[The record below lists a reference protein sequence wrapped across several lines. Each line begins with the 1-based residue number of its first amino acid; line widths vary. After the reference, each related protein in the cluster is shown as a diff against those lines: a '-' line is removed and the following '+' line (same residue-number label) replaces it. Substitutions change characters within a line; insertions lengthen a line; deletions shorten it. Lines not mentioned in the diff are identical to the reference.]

1 LRETD
6 SGRARSSI
14 RPQPD
19 STPQEPETAPLAPA
33 ADPVYVEPARPAY
46 DEPPQIVDDR
56 ESVRMTYAEP
66 PLFGA
71 SPEPALFASA
81 VEEPRRRSGLS
92 IWFAAAASL
101 VVGIVIGFASGYSAG
116 QGSLDASSAADAPA
130 PTSGSASPGQP
141 FSESTVPEPL
151 RVDPQEV
158 VPTPS
163 ANPSPAPPAGQTL
176 PRQTPSGPTRA
187 PEQPRPTP
195 TPAVEETP
203 PRAPTGPGSL
213 QVLSRPAGAEVIID
227 GKSVGRTPLSMET
240 SPGAHD
246 VRLSLPGFKGW
257 ATTVDVKAG
266 GTTRVSGSLEQ

>member
-1 LRETD
+1 
-6 SGRARSSI
+6 
-14 RPQPD
+14 
-19 STPQEPETAPLAPA
+19 
-33 ADPVYVEPARPAY
+33 
-46 DEPPQIVDDR
+46 
-56 ESVRMTYAEP
+56 MTYAEP

-71 SPEPALFASA
+71 SSAPALFASA

-101 VVGIVIGFASGYSAG
+101 VFGIVIGFASGYSAG
-116 QGSLDASSAADAPA
+116 QGSLDAPSAADNPA
-130 PTSGSASPGQP
+130 PTSGSASTGQP
-141 FSESTVPEPL
+141 FSESTVPEPV

-158 VPTPS
+158 VPTPP
-163 ANPSPAPPAGQTL
+163 PSPTL
-176 PRQTPSGPTRA
+176 A
-187 PEQPRPTP
+187 PEKPRSTLAPEKPRRTLA
-195 TPAVEETP
+195 PAVEATP
-203 PRAPTGPGSL
+203 RPPTGPASL

-240 SPGAHD
+240 TAGAHD